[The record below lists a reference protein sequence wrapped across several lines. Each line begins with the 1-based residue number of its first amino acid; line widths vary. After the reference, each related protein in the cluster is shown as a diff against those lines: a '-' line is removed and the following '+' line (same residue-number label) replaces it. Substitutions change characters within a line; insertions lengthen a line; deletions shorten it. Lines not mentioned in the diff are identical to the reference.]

1 MLNLP
6 LVHFHILLAYV
17 TKIHCR
23 QFHLFDPN
31 PVHRGLLHYS
41 LSPGKKAFK
50 DWEAHANMPGFKT
63 KYKEKLNSVIEN
75 LGLLEFEEFPE
86 ELNENSSFAEFS
98 TNFYRR
104 ILLEN
109 CGISDLENLAKKRRK
124 LLELHSSAEIRDPV
138 NIVRNY
144 FIFSEILNVDLDT
157 SLPSLAHLTHTSR

>member
-1 MLNLP
+1 
-6 LVHFHILLAYV
+6 
-17 TKIHCR
+17 
-23 QFHLFDPN
+23 
-31 PVHRGLLHYS
+31 
-41 LSPGKKAFK
+41 
-50 DWEAHANMPGFKT
+50 MPGFKT